1 MYWGEV
7 QVPGERLWGGSD
19 PGMPGFG
26 GATSGDLYPAVEI
39 RHYPIYSVEGVDL
52 RLDLPDTPW
61 EADLVA
67 SIEAPTPAG
76 VVDIMIPANSSQGR
90 TLRLKNPGLTGK
102 QSGDLYVV
110 LRVALPPTVSDAAK
124 ARVDK

>member
-1 MYWGEV
+1 
-7 QVPGERLWGGSD
+7 
-19 PGMPGFG
+19 MPGFG
-26 GATSGDLYPAVEI
+26 SAASGDLYPTVEI
-39 RHYPIYSVEGVDL
+39 RHYPIYSVEGVGL

-76 VVDIMIPANSSQGR
+76 VVVIMIPANSSQGR
-90 TLRLKNPGLTGK
+90 TLRLENPCLTGK